1 MDSKS
6 NCGQSEDH
14 ISVNESTNEIHFNA
28 SINSK
33 SISTL
38 ITKLL
43 HMEEQ
48 ILKKTKTLKRKIDKL
63 EEDKDDINCVIKIS
77 VEPQPIKLFITSH
90 GGLVYQVFSAID
102 TIQGLK
108 VPVHTY
114 CQGIVASAGTLL
126 SLAGKRRFITENSYM
141 LIHEIRSGTWGK
153 FTHMCESMENSKQLM
168 EHIKEYYVKRTKLTA
183 EELDEQLKKD
193 VTWNAKTCLEKGLVD
208 EIIEFKSSY

>member
-1 MDSKS
+1 MESKS

-63 EEDKDDINCVIKIS
+63 EEDKDDISCVIKIS

-141 LIHEIRSGTWGK
+141 LIHEIRAGTWGK

-168 EHIKEYYVKRTKLTA
+168 DHIKEYYVKRTKLTA
-183 EELDEQLKKD
+183 DELDEQLKKD

-208 EIIEFKSSY
+208 EIIQFN

>member
-1 MDSKS
+1 MESKS
-6 NCGQSEDH
+6 SNGQSEDH

-48 ILKKTKTLKRKIDKL
+48 ILRKTKTLKRKIDKL
-63 EEDKDDINCVIKIS
+63 EDDKDEFSSIVKIS
-77 VEPQPIKLFITSH
+77 VEPHPIKLYITSH

-141 LIHEIRSGTWGK
+141 LIHEIRAGTWGK

-168 EHIKEYYVKRTKLTA
+168 DHIKEYYVKRTKMTA

-193 VTWNAKTCLEKGLVD
+193 VSWNAKTCLEKGLVD
-208 EIIEFKSSY
+208 EIIKFN

>member
-1 MDSKS
+1 MIMESKS

-63 EEDKDDINCVIKIS
+63 EEDKDDISCVIKIS

-141 LIHEIRSGTWGK
+141 LIHEIRAGTWGK

-168 EHIKEYYVKRTKLTA
+168 DHIKEYYVKRTKLTA
-183 EELDEQLKKD
+183 DELDEQLKKD

-208 EIIEFKSSY
+208 EIIQFN

>member
-6 NCGQSEDH
+6 NCGQSEDN

-63 EEDKDDINCVIKIS
+63 EDDKDDVSGIIKIS
-77 VEPQPIKLFITSH
+77 IDPQPIKLFITSH

-141 LIHEIRSGTWGK
+141 LIHEIRAGTWGK

-168 EHIKEYYVKRTKLTA
+168 DHIKEYYVKRTKLTA

-208 EIIEFKSSY
+208 EIIEFKSS